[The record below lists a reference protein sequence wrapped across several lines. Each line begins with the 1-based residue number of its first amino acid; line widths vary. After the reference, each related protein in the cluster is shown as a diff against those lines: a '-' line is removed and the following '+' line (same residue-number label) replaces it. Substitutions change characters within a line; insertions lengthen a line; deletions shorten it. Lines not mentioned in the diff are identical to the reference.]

1 MALKYVLSET
11 GTGLRR
17 NVSMSVALI
26 VTLFVSLTLVGMGLL
41 LNAQASRTEAT
52 WGSMLQI
59 RVDLC
64 NQNSQGPNCDKA
76 DATPAQKAAIEQVLK
91 TNPEVDKYRLAS
103 KQEAFDLYKKRFI
116 PGNASEQKIFG
127 TVTAND
133 MRESYWVTLKDPQKF
148 AGIESQL
155 SGMQGVDDIGDL
167 HDLLSKIYRILSYMK
182 WGAVGIAGFLLF
194 AAILEVANTIRLA
207 AHARR
212 KEIEIMRLV
221 GASTLYISLPFLLET
236 LLAALIGV
244 AISAGMLAVFMWGVV
259 YHLLRGKLQI
269 TQWVTWSDAFVTM
282 GWVAVVGVVLTV
294 VPTLVVTRK
303 YLKV

>member
-11 GTGLRR
+11 GIGLRR
-17 NVSMSVALI
+17 NVSMSIALI
-26 VTLFVSLTLVGMGLL
+26 VTLFVSLTLVGLGLL
-41 LNAQASRTEAT
+41 LNSQADRTEAS

-76 DATPAQKAAIEQVLK
+76 NVTAAQKAAIEQVLK
-91 TNPEVDKYRLAS
+91 TNPEVEKYRLAS
-103 KQEAFDLYKKRFI
+103 KQEAFDIYKKRYI
-116 PGNASEQKIFG
+116 PGNTSEKKIFG
-127 TVTAND
+127 TVTVDD
-133 MRESYWVTLKDPQKF
+133 MRESYMVTLKDPQKF

-155 SGMQGVDDIGDL
+155 AGMSGVDDIGDL
-167 HDLLSKIYRILSYMK
+167 HDVLGKIYRILSYMK
-182 WGAVGIAGFLLF
+182 WGAVVIAGFLLF

-221 GASTLYISLPFLLET
+221 GASTLYISLPFLLEM
-236 LLAALIGV
+236 LIAALIGV
-244 AISAGMLAVFMWGVV
+244 VIAAGMLALFTWGVV

-269 TQWVTWSDAFVTM
+269 TEWVSWSDSYATM

-294 VPTLVVTRK
+294 IPTLVVTRK